1 MEGDIDDGRKDNDSS
16 RNGIDDTESCERDK
30 KLLWRSTGLIT
41 ELGSE
46 VCISTGVIDMPSKVH
61 SI

>member
-1 MEGDIDDGRKDNDSS
+1 VEGDINNGRKDDDGS

-30 KLLWRSTGLIT
+30 RLLQRSTRSIT

>member
-1 MEGDIDDGRKDNDSS
+1 MEGDIDDGRKGGDSS
-16 RNGIDDTESCERDK
+16 RNGIDNTESCERDK
-30 KLLWRSTGLIT
+30 RLLRRSTRSII

-46 VCISTGVIDMPSKVH
+46 VCVSTGVIDMPSKVH

>member
-1 MEGDIDDGRKDNDSS
+1 VEGDIDDSRKDDDGS
-16 RNGIDDTESCERDK
+16 RNGIDDTKSCKRDK
-30 KLLWRSTGLIT
+30 RLLQRSTGSIT

-46 VCISTGVIDMPSKVH
+46 VCVSTGVIDIPSKVH